1 MAPRS
6 PKQITLTHES
16 AIRREK
22 QTGRGAVSFCHGKKS
37 PPDSFFFFLEE
48 RKESAGDVFADA
60 LAPAVRG
67 DTLGTPDAD
76 ARRGVGVHV
85 Q

>member
-1 MAPRS
+1 M
-6 PKQITLTHES
+6 PK
-16 AIRREK
+16 
-22 QTGRGAVSFCHGKKS
+22 GVKS

>member
-1 MAPRS
+1 MPWEEEPSR
-6 PKQITLTHES
+6 LL
-16 AIRREK
+16 
-22 QTGRGAVSFCHGKKS
+22 
-37 PPDSFFFFLEE
+37 FFFLEE
-48 RKESAGDVFADA
+48 RKVSAGDVFADA